1 MLLRPFFYFLLLFA
15 ASLPAQTPFTC
26 DGRMYRVVEEQGGST
41 FQEITIDLVAGTST
55 FTDRH
60 FFGGSRING
69 IAYRPAD
76 NLIYGVLLGDPY
88 VLCRIDADFQL
99 ESLRALDLPADMLFV
114 SGDVSPDERY
124 LVLLG
129 FRPENNDNLLALID
143 LSRPDYPMTII
154 PLAKNNP
161 TAALYCADIAF
172 HPTLDL
178 LFGFEHSEGRLI
190 TIDLA
195 NGLVDNTSYPVVPE
209 IQGNMPSLF
218 FNAYGELF
226 GIGAALDVF
235 TNRNL
240 YHFNTVDGSAVLF
253 DELGFER
260 NQDACS
266 CPFKVEVLNRVSNR
280 QAYPCT
286 RLEFEFT
293 LLNRT
298 DREQEGLSFRDTF
311 PEGTLIQSIGAL
323 PFAGNVV
330 SGVGSN
336 ILAIENIRLPLG
348 AYSFMLDLAIL
359 ETAAPQ
365 LVFNYAYLDNVI
377 IDNAI
382 STTLVFSDDP
392 ETPANDDPTAF
403 EIKELAI
410 DFAKINPYL
419 CFEDTLLLSTGIDNA
434 SFYQWSTGVTGP
446 DIIVTQPGTYAVTV
460 QTPCAEVNAAIVIVQ
475 DDLSVTIGNDRTI
488 ERGEEITWTPTIN
501 SLVPIQLYLWHEAPV
516 STLSCITCEMPLS
529 RPLVD
534 SHYKLLVENAN
545 GCIAMADAQ
554 VKILGPQV
562 YAPNIFSPNR
572 DGINDYFYL
581 QSPQDYK
588 IRRLQIFDRWGGMQY
603 EQVGILSNQ
612 ALIGWDGTAN
622 GRSLGAGV
630 FVWQAEL
637 EGQDGERFFL
647 SGDITLIR

>member
-1 MLLRPFFYFLLLFA
+1 MSTRPIVYFLLLFA
-15 ASLPAQTPFTC
+15 TPLPAQTPFTC
-26 DGRMYRVVEEQGGST
+26 DGKMYRVVEEQGGST
-41 FQEITIDLVAGTST
+41 FQEIEIDLAAGTST

-88 VLCRIDADFQL
+88 VLCRIDADYQL

-143 LSRPDYPMTII
+143 LSVEGYPMTII

-161 TAALYCADIAF
+161 AAALYCADIAF

-195 NGLVDNTSYPVVPE
+195 NGLVDNTGYPIIPA

-226 GIGAALDVF
+226 GIGAAQDVF

-240 YHFNTVDGSAVLF
+240 YHFSTVDGSAVLLR
-253 DELGFER
+253 ELGFER

-266 CPFKVEVLNRVSNR
+266 CPFKVELLNRVSNR
-280 QAYPCT
+280 SAYPCT

-298 DREQEGLSFRDTF
+298 DQDQENLSLQDTF
-311 PEGTLIQSIGAL
+311 PEGTLIQSISSL

-336 ILAIENIRLPLG
+336 VLTIEDILLPLG
-348 AYSFMLDLAIL
+348 TYTFTLDLAIQ
-359 ETAAPQ
+359 ENVTPQ
-365 LVFNYAYLDNVI
+365 TVFNVAYLDNVF
-377 IDNAI
+377 IDQ
-382 STTLVFSDDP
+382 SVTTTRVFSDDP
-392 ETPANDDPTAF
+392 ETPANDDPTVF
-403 EIKELAI
+403 DIKELAI
-410 DFAKINPYL
+410 DFANIHPYL
-419 CFEDTLLLSTGIDNA
+419 CLGDTLLLSSGIDNA
-434 SFYQWSTGVTGP
+434 SFYQWNTGVTGP
-446 DIIVTQPGTYAVTV
+446 DILVHQPGTYAVTV
-460 QTPCAEVNAAIVIVQ
+460 QTPCAEVSAAIVIAQ
-475 DDLSVTIGNDRTI
+475 DDLSVTIGTDRTI
-488 ERGEEITWTPTIN
+488 ERGEEITWMPTVN
-501 SLVPIQLYLWHEAPV
+501 STAPIQLYLWQETPG
-516 STLSCITCEMPLS
+516 STLSCITCETPAS
-529 RPLVD
+529 RPLID
-534 SHYKLLVENAN
+534 SYYQLLVENSN
-545 GCIAMADAQ
+545 GCLATSDAS
-554 VKILGPQV
+554 VIILGPQV
-562 YAPNIFSPNR
+562 YAPNAFSPNR

-581 QSPQDYK
+581 QGPQDYT

-603 EQVGILSNQ
+603 EKVAIRTNQ
-612 ALIGWDGTAN
+612 ATVGWDGTAN
-622 GRSLGAGV
+622 GRALGPGV

-637 EGQDGERFFL
+637 EGQDGERFYL
-647 SGDITLIR
+647 SGDVVLIR